1 MLRSGARSDAKPVP
15 TFAERALE
23 PEVHPRVEPEGGLRR
38 KTLCRIDAQQIIPQ
52 RGASPMTFAR
62 AMRQEGAMKVAVR
75 CAVAAAIALF
85 GVPSIAQTGDKVK
98 VATPGIASD
107 IGFFIAD
114 KKGYFR
120 DEGLNVEMT
129 RIDVSPQMTA
139 PLGMGQLDVGAG
151 TVAVNFYNA
160 VARNIGLRVVADKGS
175 IRPGY
180 GFSGLLV
187 RKDHVESGRF
197 RGFRD
202 LKGMKIAVGTFGSS
216 NSSAVN
222 EALKLGGLT
231 WGDATMVE
239 INFPQQLSAYA
250 NKAIDASMTNEPTAT
265 RAVQERLD
273 VRFAGH
279 DEIYPGQQTAVV
291 LYSELFARQR
301 PQVALKFMRAYIRAV
316 REYNDALADGRIA
329 GPNAEEVIAILTEYT
344 FIKDPKVHRQITPAA
359 IDPDGRLGL
368 ASLRNDLAFFKEQR
382 LVHDPGMTVERIID
396 ASFAEQAVRELGPYQ
411 PRGK

>member
-1 MLRSGARSDAKPVP
+1 
-15 TFAERALE
+15 
-23 PEVHPRVEPEGGLRR
+23 
-38 KTLCRIDAQQIIPQ
+38 
-52 RGASPMTFAR
+52 
-62 AMRQEGAMKVAVR
+62 MKVAVL
-75 CAVAAAIALF
+75 CAIALTL
-85 GVPSIAQTGDKVK
+85 GAAPAPAQIEKVK
-98 VATPGIASD
+98 AATPGIASD

-114 KKGYFR
+114 KKRYFR
-120 DEGLNVEMT
+120 DEGLDVELT

-151 TVAVNFYNA
+151 TVAVNIYNA

-187 RKDHVESGRF
+187 RKDHIESGRF
-197 RGFRD
+197 KGFAD

-222 EALKLGGLT
+222 EALKKGGLA
-231 WGDATMVE
+231 WRDAAMVE
-239 INFPQQLSAYA
+239 INFPQHIPAFA

-265 RAVQERLD
+265 RAVQEGLA
-273 VRFAGH
+273 VRVAGN

-291 LYSELFARQR
+291 LYSERFARER
-301 PQVALKFMRAYIRAV
+301 PQAALKFMRAYLRAV
-316 REYNDALADGRIA
+316 RDYNDALADGRIA
-329 GPNAEEVIAILTEYT
+329 GPNADEVIAILTQYT
-344 FIKDPKVHRQITPAA
+344 FIKDPDVHRRITPPA

-382 LVHDPGMTVERIID
+382 LIQDPAMTVESIID
-396 ASFAEQAVRELGPYQ
+396 TSFAEQAAKELGPYR

>member
-1 MLRSGARSDAKPVP
+1 LYY
-15 TFAERALE
+15 
-23 PEVHPRVEPEGGLRR
+23 
-38 KTLCRIDAQQIIPQ
+38 IDAQQIIPQ
-52 RGASPMTFAR
+52 RGASSMTSAR
-62 AMRQEGAMKVAVR
+62 AMRQEGAMKVVVR

-85 GVPSIAQTGDKVK
+85 GAPSIAQTGDKVK
-98 VATPGIASD
+98 VASPGIASD

-114 KKGYFR
+114 KKGYFH

-187 RKDHVESGRF
+187 RQDHIESGRF
-197 RGFRD
+197 KSFKD

-265 RAVQERLD
+265 RAVQERLA
-273 VRFAGH
+273 VRFAGN

-291 LYSELFARQR
+291 LYSEMFARER
-301 PQVALKFMRAYIRAV
+301 PQVALRFMRAYIRAV
-316 REYNDALADGRIA
+316 RDYNDALANGRIA
-329 GPNAEEVIAILTEYT
+329 GPNADEVISILTEYT

-368 ASLRNDLAFFKEQR
+368 PSLRNDLVFFKEQR
-382 LVHDPGMTVERIID
+382 LIQDAGMTVEKIID
-396 ASFAEQAVRELGPYQ
+396 TSFAERAVKELGPYR
-411 PRGK
+411 PRGR